1 MEHITI
7 RPASGQDAGTVFGFV
22 KDLAEHHNA
31 ADMVT
36 ASAED
41 FQKMLDASFPVFE
54 ALIAE
59 DENGQ
64 AVGCALFFERF
75 STWKGPT
82 IHIED
87 LMVDPAQRGKHI
99 GEKLMDAVVDTARR
113 RGITRIELDVEGD
126 NEGAIRFYQRKGFDT
141 TWYAAKLYLDK

>member
-41 FQKMLDASFPVFE
+41 FQKMLDTSFPVFE

-87 LMVDPAQRGKHI
+87 LMVDPANGGNTSAKTDGRRGGYGPPTRDHPHRT
-99 GEKLMDAVVDTARR
+99 GRGGRQRR
-113 RGITRIELDVEGD
+113 RDPLLPT
-126 NEGAIRFYQRKGFDT
+126 KGV
-141 TWYAAKLYLDK
+141 

>member
-41 FQKMLDASFPVFE
+41 FQKMLDTSFPVFE

-99 GEKLMDAVVDTARR
+99 GEKLMDAVVDTGPPTRDHPHRTGRGGRQRR
-113 RGITRIELDVEGD
+113 RDPLLPT
-126 NEGAIRFYQRKGFDT
+126 KGV
-141 TWYAAKLYLDK
+141 